1 MNVQLKQV
9 FDAPVDIVLRARDER
24 FAHIEKI
31 PGLKPRDILERKETA
46 TGWQTRRAFEA
57 GENAVPGAVKRMLSP
72 DMFKF
77 VEHLT
82 FDAAAKTMTWHM
94 EPAAQKDNLT
104 WKGVSRFVDRAD
116 GKSERIID
124 CTVRVKAPIIGGQLE
139 KAIASGF
146 KKSMEKDHAT
156 IQAMIALINKGEV

>member
-1 MNVQLKQV
+1 MKVQLTQV
-9 FDAPVDIVLRARDER
+9 FDAPVPMVLRARDER
-24 FAHIEKI
+24 FDHMDKI
-31 PGLKPRDILERKETA
+31 PGLKPRNILERKDTA
-46 TGWQTRRAFEA
+46 TGWQSRRAFEA
-57 GENAVPGAVKRMLSP
+57 GENAVPNAVKKMLSP
-72 DMFKF
+72 DMFSF
-77 VEHLT
+77 VEHLA
-82 FDAAAKTMTWHM
+82 FDSATNTMTWRM

-124 CTVRVKAPIIGGQLE
+124 CTVKVKAPIIGGQLE

-156 IQAMIALINKGEV
+156 IQAMIDLMKKGAV